1 VALSTSAQF
10 ASGLDRS
17 WVVEASAGTGKT
29 TALVER
35 IVDAIAAGTPVDTI
49 VAVTF
54 THAAAGNMKLR
65 VREKLERRRA
75 AELDPAVRA
84 LLSDAARAL
93 DRAFIGTIHA
103 FCAQLLRRRPV
114 EARVDPVFQEL
125 AQPDALR
132 VFGRVFRRWIE
143 RQLARPSP
151 ALTRA
156 LARLAWRED
165 RDSAE
170 PIDAL
175 RDAAW
180 NLAEWRDFNQP
191 WDKRDFDR
199 DAHLDRL
206 LTKAA
211 ATLDLRNRCAR
222 SYDPLH
228 QSLQPLAEFLERV
241 RRARQADRLDANL
254 VESEILRLPRDMRW
268 LKQGGGKYGD
278 GVTREAVLASWTDL
292 KAAIEEFGQF
302 ADADLAAHLRDDLWE
317 VVGLYQQEKRRA
329 GQLDFMDLLLYTRDL
344 LLHDGARADLQQ
356 VYQRIFVDE
365 FQDTEPL
372 QAEIL
377 LLLAAADPAQR
388 DWRKAVPSPGK
399 LYLVGDPKQ
408 SIYRFRRADARL
420 FRRICLDLTAAGV
433 DTHKLASS
441 TRSTSPIQAFV
452 NAAFERTIPDYLPL
466 EGGVDAPE
474 PQPSI
479 VALPMPEPYGTRNL
493 SNVRIE
499 ECSPN
504 AVAAFVEWLCKES
517 RWKVR
522 DRSGVAAW
530 TPIQPEHVCLLFR
543 RFTNFGTDLTQEYV
557 RSLEARGIPHLLVG
571 SKSFH
576 LREEVGT
583 LRTALRAIEW
593 PDDEL
598 SVFAVLRG
606 SLYAVLDDTLL
617 SFRNRHGRF
626 HPMRELPADLD
637 LEFALIREAFDL
649 LRDLHRRR
657 NYRPIADTIHE
668 LLEATRAHAGFAFR
682 KGGERVLANVYRLT
696 DLARSFEVSGAAT
709 SFRAFVEYLQSEY
722 ETSDTGEAPVFE
734 QEGGGVKL
742 MTVHKAKGLEFP
754 VVILA
759 DLTAK
764 LTGPQGGDRFCD
776 PDRRL
781 CAQRLLWCA
790 PWELLD
796 AAAAEQQADAEE
808 AVRVAYVAATR
819 ARDLLVVAVV
829 GEEERQGG
837 WLSPLHDALYPPKER
852 WRISGTAP
860 GCPKFG
866 GATVLN
872 RPPDQPEEVSVKP
885 GLHYP
890 KAGNHEVVWFDPE
903 VLNLRVART
912 AGVENEQVLSGT
924 PEQAAEGLRRYQEWK
939 GRRTQRVERGRAPS
953 FRISTAEKFG
963 TTAEAEQIAV
973 ETITLP
979 AAPGRP
985 SGKKFGRVVHDILQ
999 HADRVDDTDA
1009 LAAIWGRKHGASEA
1023 ERDAAA
1029 IAARAAL
1036 LHPALAVPPGA
1047 TRYRELPVML
1057 RVQDG
1062 TLVEGRIDC
1071 AWSDGKSWTV
1081 VDYKTDRREK
1091 RNLAQ
1096 VQLYA
1101 LALQRATGLPVRAVV
1116 LEV

>member
-1 VALSTSAQF
+1 VALS
-10 ASGLDRS
+10 ASTGRAAHLDRS

-29 TALVER
+29 TALVNR
-35 IVDAIAAGTPVDTI
+35 MVDAIAGGTPVDAM

-65 VREKLERRRA
+65 VRQELERRRA
-75 AELDPAVRA
+75 AERDPAVRI
-84 LLSDAARAL
+84 LLADAARSL

-114 EARVDPVFQEL
+114 EARVDPAFQEL
-125 AQPDALR
+125 DQPGARR
-132 VFGRVFRRWIE
+132 VFERVFRRWME
-143 RQLARPSP
+143 RRLAQPSP
-151 ALTRA
+151 ALFRA
-156 LARLAWRED
+156 MARLAWRED
-165 RDSAE
+165 SEPAE

-175 RDAAW
+175 CAAAW
-180 NLAEWRDFNQP
+180 SLAEWRDYDQP
-191 WDKRDFDR
+191 WEKRGFDR
-199 DAHLDRL
+199 HAHLNAL
-206 LTKAA
+206 LEKAD
-211 ATLDLRNRCAR
+211 TMLELRNRCAR

-228 QSLQPLAEFLERV
+228 QSLQPLADFLDRV
-241 RRARQADRLDANL
+241 RRARQAGSFDPNL
-254 VESEILRLPRDMRW
+254 VESEILRLPRDLRW
-268 LKQGGGKYGD
+268 LRQGGGKYGD
-278 GVTREAVLASWTDL
+278 SVTREAVLASWGEL
-292 KAAIEEFGQF
+292 KAAIEGFGQL

-317 VVGLYQQEKRRA
+317 VVGLYQQEKRRS
-329 GQLDFMDLLLYTRDL
+329 GQLDFMDLLLHARDL
-344 LLHDGARADLQQ
+344 LLDDGARAGLQR

-377 LLLAAADPAQR
+377 LLLAAADPAGR
-388 DWRKAVPSPGK
+388 DWRKAVPAPGK
-399 LYLVGDPKQ
+399 LYVVGDPKQ

-420 FRRICLDLTAAGV
+420 FRRICRDLASAGV
-433 DTHKLASS
+433 DTHKLAAS
-441 TRSTSPIQAFV
+441 TRSTLAIQAFV
-452 NAAFERTIPDYLPL
+452 NAAFAHTIPDYLPL
-466 EGGVDAPE
+466 EGGVDSPVG
-474 PQPSI
+474 QPSV

-493 SNVRIE
+493 SNPRIE

-504 AVAAFVEWLCKES
+504 AVAAFVQWLCAES
-517 RWKVR
+517 GWKVR
-522 DRSGVAAW
+522 DREGAW
-530 TPIQPEHVCLLFR
+530 VPVQPEHICLLFR

-557 RSLEARGIPHLLVG
+557 RSLEARGLPHLLVG

-583 LRTALRAIEW
+583 LRAALRAIEW

-617 SFRNRHGRF
+617 KFRHQHGRF
-626 HPMRELPADLD
+626 HPMHDLPDDLD
-637 LEFALIREAFDL
+637 PEFAPIREAFGL
-649 LRDLHRRR
+649 LRELHRRR
-657 NYRPIADTIHE
+657 NYRPIADTINE

-696 DLARSFEVSGAAT
+696 DLARSFEWSGAAT
-709 SFRAFVEYLQSEY
+709 SFRAFVDYLESEY
-722 ETSDTGEAPVFE
+722 ETSDTGEAPVVE
-734 QEGGGVKL
+734 QEGGGVRL

-764 LTGPQGGDRFCD
+764 LAGPQGADRYCD

-796 AAAAEQQADAEE
+796 AAAAEQQADLEE
-808 AVRVAYVAATR
+808 AVRIAYVAATR
-819 ARDLLVVAVV
+819 ARDLLVVAAI

-852 WRISGTAP
+852 WRTAGTAP

-866 GATVLN
+866 DATVLN

-890 KAGNHEVVWFDPE
+890 KRGSHEVVWFDPA
-903 VLNLRVART
+903 VLNLRVTRT
-912 AGVENEQVLSGT
+912 AGVGNEQVLAGT
-924 PEQAAEGLRRYQEWK
+924 PEQAAEGLRRYREWK
-939 GRRTQRVERGRAPS
+939 RRRKESIERGRMP
-953 FRISTAEKFG
+953 RYRLSTAETFG
-963 TTAEAEQIAV
+963 PAADAKQIPV

-979 AAPGRP
+979 AAAGRP
-985 SGKKFGRVVHDILQ
+985 TGKKFGRVVHDILQ
-999 HADRVDDTDA
+999 HAESIEEADT
-1009 LAAIWGRKHGASEA
+1009 LAAIWGRRHGATEA

-1029 IAARAAL
+1029 VAARAAL
-1036 LHPALAVPPGA
+1036 LHPALQMPPGA
-1047 TRYRELPVML
+1047 TRYRELPVMVRL
-1057 RVQDG
+1057 EDG
-1062 TLVEGRIDC
+1062 TLVEGRVDC
-1071 AWSDGKSWTV
+1071 AWTDGTSWTV
-1081 VDYKTDRREK
+1081 VEYKTDRREN
-1091 RNLAQ
+1091 RHPAQ

-1101 LALQRATGLPVRAVV
+1101 LALGRATGLPVRGIF